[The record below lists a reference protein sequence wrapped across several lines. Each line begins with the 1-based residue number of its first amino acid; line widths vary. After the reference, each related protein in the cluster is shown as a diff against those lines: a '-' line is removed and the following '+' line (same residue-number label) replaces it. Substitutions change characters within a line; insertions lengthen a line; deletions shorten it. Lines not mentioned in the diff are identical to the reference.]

1 MGVMLA
7 IQEKTNLL
15 GLSIQLKQQRQR
27 YERAQ
32 DNNHMRKRGND
43 ERDFSLLKNVK
54 KEVRQ

>member
-32 DNNHMRKRGND
+32 DNNHMRNEEMMKGI
-43 ERDFSLLKNVK
+43 FLY
-54 KEVRQ
+54 